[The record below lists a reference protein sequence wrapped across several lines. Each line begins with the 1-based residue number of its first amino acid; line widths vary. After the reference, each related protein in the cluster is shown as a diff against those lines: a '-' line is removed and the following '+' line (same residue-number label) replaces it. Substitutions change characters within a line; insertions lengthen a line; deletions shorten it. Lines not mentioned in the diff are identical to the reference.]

1 MSGSASSLSASEP
14 AIQGLGGRTMGT
26 SWSLRLIAPDER
38 PVAAIG
44 QGVQSQLDSV
54 DCSMS
59 TYKPDSELSRFNR
72 ATGGTWCTVSPAMF
86 EVVEHAFVLA
96 RDTDGAYDPTVG
108 PLVNAWG
115 FGPDAPRTRA
125 PDEATLIA
133 ARARVGWQRIA
144 IDPDTCRLL
153 QPGGA
158 YLDLSSIAK
167 GYAVDVVGDWLIDQG
182 LQNWLVEV
190 GGEMKAHG
198 CKPDGTPWRI
208 GIEMPDLPDRYFCS
222 LALRDRAIA
231 TSGDYRR
238 RFADRDTIYSHHI
251 DVRSG
256 QPVPSA
262 VASVSVLARR
272 ALHADPLGTAMILL
286 GPERGLAY
294 AQARDLAV
302 LFVMRT
308 PDGLEPR
315 LTPAFAAALQA

>member
-1 MSGSASSLSASEP
+1 MPASVP
-14 AIQGLGGRTMGT
+14 AIQSLGGRTMGT
-26 SWSLRLIAPDER
+26 SWSLRLVVPGELS
-38 PVAAIG
+38 VAAIV
-44 QGVQSQLDSV
+44 QGVQDELDRV
-54 DCSMS
+54 DSSMS

-72 ATGGTWCTVSPAMF
+72 AAAGTWYSVSPAMF
-86 EVVEHAFVLA
+86 DVVEHALALA
-96 RDTDGAYDPTVG
+96 RDTEGAYDPTVG

-115 FGPDAPRTRA
+115 FGPDAPRMRA
-125 PDEATLIA
+125 PDEATLAA

-144 IDPDTCRLL
+144 IDPDTHRLL
-153 QPGGA
+153 QPGDA

-167 GYAVDVVGDWLIDQG
+167 GYAVDAVGDWLNKQG
-182 LQNWLVEV
+182 VQHWLIEV

-198 CKPDGTPWRI
+198 SKPDGAPWRV
-208 GIEMPDLPDRYFCS
+208 GIEMPDVPDRYFCS
-222 LALRDRAIA
+222 LALRDQAIA

-238 RFADRDTIYSHHI
+238 RFADSDAIYSHHI
-251 DVRSG
+251 DGRSG

-262 VASVSVLARR
+262 VASVSILARR
-272 ALHADPLGTAMILL
+272 ALDADPLGTAMTLL

-294 AQARDLAV
+294 ARARDLAV